1 MSGLPTRLRGRQS
14 AQAAAQ
20 YREDVAAFADRILQ
34 LQSRLD
40 FSPSARGWAYVLEG
54 EGDVTKG
61 QFDAAETLIN
71 NCRKDGTL
79 PLEICA
85 IDGRRE
91 AEGVEILDAD
101 IPTEIESWISAL
113 QDAPSS
119 YAPISFW
126 DDQNFYLE
134 MAVEKVDLKLLFAPV
149 CREFHI
155 PITNIAGWAD
165 LHCRAGMMRRFAEY
179 ELAGRQPVLLNCT
192 DHDPGGLNISDWLRA
207 NLEELAGA
215 VGWHPDNLIINR
227 FGLDYEFIERLGL
240 TWIDNLETGS
250 GRRLDDPKHP
260 DHCKSYVQDYLRRFG
275 ARKVEANALI
285 VRPNEGRELCRQA
298 ILKYLPK
305 TAPADYKKRLKP
317 HRDALK
323 QALVKRLAGGLT

>member
-1 MSGLPTRLRGRQS
+1 L
-14 AQAAAQ
+14 
-20 YREDVAAFADRILQ
+20 
-34 LQSRLD
+34 
-40 FSPSARGWAYVLEG
+40 ARPR
-54 EGDVTKG
+54 
-61 QFDAAETLIN
+61 F
-71 NCRKDGTL
+71 
-79 PLEICA
+79 P
-85 IDGRRE
+85 
-91 AEGVEILDAD
+91 
-101 IPTEIESWISAL
+101 
-113 QDAPSS
+113 
-119 YAPISFW
+119 
-126 DDQNFYLE
+126 
-134 MAVEKVDLKLLFAPV
+134 
-149 CREFHI
+149 
-155 PITNIAGWAD
+155 AG
-165 LHCRAGMMRRFAEY
+165 AG
-179 ELAGRQPVLLNCT
+179 
-192 DHDPGGLNISDWLRA
+192 ISDWLRA

-275 ARKVEANALI
+275 VRKVEANALI